1 MNPQIAALHQ
11 LQKQDR
17 QLGRL
22 ERKLDLI
29 PRRIKELDE
38 DLDKLRAM
46 LDAEREKCDQTR
58 QFQRSQQLQL
68 EDEEEQIRS
77 SKAKLNQVKTAR
89 ELSATQREIDTTRRL
104 STARAEEIEKIQAG
118 VTEAEQRIAAMND
131 SLVALQAQAQE
142 EKGRLEQEK
151 QQLAERIEKLRG
163 RRGKLTA
170 RIQPDTLAS
179 YERIRRKGGGLAFV
193 SVRERRCTACK
204 MVVPHQI
211 YVHLRQGDDIL
222 ACESCGRLLYW
233 VGHFPEE
240 KDAAVAAEQA
250 KKKGEAAPKAAPA
263 RVRAA
268 RKDED

>member
-38 DLDKLRAM
+38 DLDKLRSM

-89 ELSATQREIDTTRRL
+89 ELSATQRELDTTRRL
-104 STARAEEIEKIQAG
+104 STARAEEIEKIKAG
-118 VTEAEQRIAAMND
+118 VAETEQRIAAMND
-131 SLVALQAQAQE
+131 SLVALQAQAEE
-142 EKGRLEQEK
+142 EKGRLGQSREEY
-151 QQLAERIEKLRG
+151 AGRIEKLRA
-163 RRGKLTA
+163 RRTKLTA
-170 RIQPDTLAS
+170 RIEPETLAS

-193 SVRERRCTACK
+193 AVRERRCTACK

-250 KKKGEAAPKAAPA
+250 KKKGEAAPKAAPT
-263 RVRAA
+263 RVRATP
-268 RKDED
+268 KDE

>member
-1 MNPQIAALHQ
+1 MNPQITALHQ

-17 QLGRL
+17 LLGRL

-38 DLDKLRAM
+38 DLAKLRAM
-46 LDAEREKCDQTR
+46 LDAEREKCEQTR
-58 QFQRSQQLQL
+58 SFQRSQQLQL
-68 EDEEEQIRS
+68 QDEEEQIRN
-77 SKAKLNQVKTAR
+77 SKVKLNQVKTSR

-104 STARAEEIEKIQAG
+104 STARSEEIEKIQAG
-118 VTEAEQRIAAMND
+118 VAEAEQRIAAMND
-131 SLVALQAQAQE
+131 SLVALQAQAGE
-142 EKGRLEQEK
+142 EKARLGETQQTIAGRL
-151 QQLAERIEKLRG
+151 EKLRG
-163 RRGKLTA
+163 RRTKLTS
-170 RIQPDTLAS
+170 RIEPETLAT

-193 SVRERRCTACK
+193 AARERRCTACK

-240 KDAAVAAEQA
+240 KDAAVAAEEA
-250 KKKGEAAPKAAPA
+250 KKKTEAKPKEAPPP
-263 RVRAA
+263 VRGA
-268 RKDED
+268 RKV

>member
-46 LDAEREKCDQTR
+46 LDTEREKCEQTR
-58 QFQRSQQLQL
+58 GFQRAQEMQL
-68 EDEEEQIRS
+68 EDEEELIRN
-77 SKAKLNQVKTAR
+77 SKAKLNQVKTSR
-89 ELSATQREIDTTRRL
+89 ELTATQREIETTRRL
-104 STARAEEIEKIQAG
+104 SASRAEEIEKIKAG
-118 VTEAEQRIAAMND
+118 VAEAEQRIAAMND
-131 SLVALQAQAQE
+131 SLVGLQSQAEE
-142 EKGRLEQEK
+142 EKGRLLETQGK
-151 QQLAERIEKLRG
+151 IAARLEKLRG
-163 RRGKLTA
+163 RRTKLTSQ
-170 RIQPDTLAS
+170 IVPDTLSA

-193 SVRERRCTACK
+193 AVRERRCSACK

-233 VGHFPEE
+233 IGHFPEE

-250 KKKGEAAPKAAPA
+250 KKKGEAKPKEAPTK
-263 RVRAA
+263 RVA
-268 RKDED
+268 KKV

>member
-38 DLDKLRAM
+38 DLDKLRTM
-46 LDAEREKCDQTR
+46 LDAERDKCEQTR
-58 QFQRSQQLQL
+58 AFQRTQEMQLH
-68 EDEEEQIRS
+68 DEEELIQH
-77 SKAKLNQVKTAR
+77 SKARLNQVKTAR

-104 STARAEEIEKIQAG
+104 SSARAEEIGKIKAG
-118 VTEAEQRIAAMND
+118 VAEAEQRIAAMND
-131 SLVALQAQAQE
+131 SLVALQTQAEE
-142 EKGRLEQEK
+142 EKARLLESKGKIEIR
-151 QQLAERIEKLRG
+151 LEKLRG
-163 RRGKLTA
+163 RRGKLTSQ
-170 RIQPDTLAS
+170 IEPDTLSS

-193 SVRERRCTACK
+193 AARERRCTACK

-240 KDAAVAAEQA
+240 KDANAAAEQA
-250 KKKGEAAPKAAPA
+250 KKKGEAKPKEAPPK
-263 RVRAA
+263 VRAA
-268 RKDED
+268 KKV

>member
-46 LDAEREKCDQTR
+46 LDSEREKCEQTR

-68 EDEEEQIRS
+68 EDEEEQIRN
-77 SKAKLNQVKTAR
+77 SKARLNQIKTAR

-118 VTEAEQRIAAMND
+118 VAEAEQRIAAMND
-131 SLVALQAQAQE
+131 SLVALQARAEE
-142 EKGRLEQEK
+142 EKGRLGQEQQEIAAK
-151 QQLAERIEKLRG
+151 LEKLRG
-163 RRGKLTA
+163 RRTKLTA
-170 RIQPDTLAS
+170 KIPADTLAA

-193 SVRERRCTACK
+193 AVRERRCTACK

-250 KKKGEAAPKAAPA
+250 KKKGEAKPKEAPTAPA
-263 RVRAA
+263 RSA
-268 RKDED
+268 RKV